1 MKPLIRK
8 AVKKAFIAIVICA
21 ILSALLTGL
30 APVLMN
36 EVAMGQLEND
46 NFGFVAMETASHVQ
60 NMVASGEVLVVLICG
75 ASIAVDFVKY
85 FNDRKENITNE

>member
-30 APVLMN
+30 APILMN
-36 EVAMGQLEND
+36 EVAMGQND

>member
-1 MKPLIRK
+1 MKPLIMK
-8 AVKKAFIAIVICA
+8 AVKKTFIAIVICA

-60 NMVASGEVLVVLICG
+60 NMVASAGTLVVLICG